1 MADVKWIKIVT
12 DIFDDEKIL
21 LIESMPAPDSV
32 IVIWFKLLCLAG
44 KQNNKGVFMLNDKIP
59 YTEEMLATIFRRPV
73 NTVRLALNIFKQYGM
88 IEIIDGT
95 ITIPNWEKHQ
105 SLGKLERSKEQNRK
119 RVAEHRKKQKQL
131 ALLNDENVE
140 KSESNEQCNDYSN
153 VTVTECNADRIEEE
167 KNKNRIEKS
176 KSREDKER
184 INYQEIVDMYNE
196 TCVSFPQV
204 VVVSENRKK
213 AIKARLNNYTVEQL
227 RTMFKK
233 AEASDFLKGKNDRNW
248 SANFDWLMKDS
259 NTAKVL
265 EGNYDNKVNTQTNS
279 TPIQQNTYNE
289 NQKYID
295 AVNENQRFLEE
306 MAAREMGLNK

>member
-1 MADVKWIKIVT
+1 MAEKKRYYWIKLKEDFFELETIDWLMSQKNGCEYIVLYQ
-12 DIFDDEKIL
+12 K
-21 LIESMPAPDSV
+21 
-32 IVIWFKLLCLAG
+32 LCLLTV
-44 KQNNKGVFMLNDKIP
+44 NK
-59 YTEEMLATIFRRPV
+59 
-73 NTVRLALNIFKQYGM
+73 
-88 IEIIDGT
+88 
-95 ITIPNWEKHQ
+95 
-105 SLGKLERSKEQNRK
+105 SGKLESKIGEMIIPYDANKIARDTKFPIDTVIVAMELFKKIGLIYEQEDGVLRIPYVDEMVGSETSSAK
-119 RVAEHRKKQKQL
+119 RVREYRQKK
-131 ALLNDENVE
+131 AL
-140 KSESNEQCNDYSN
+140 QCNTKCNND
-153 VTVTECNADRIEEE
+153 VTQENRDKILEIDNRE
-167 KNKNRIEKS
+167 KI
-176 KSREDKER
+176 EDKDLENKR
-184 INYQEIVDMYNE
+184 NSKINYQEIVDMYNE